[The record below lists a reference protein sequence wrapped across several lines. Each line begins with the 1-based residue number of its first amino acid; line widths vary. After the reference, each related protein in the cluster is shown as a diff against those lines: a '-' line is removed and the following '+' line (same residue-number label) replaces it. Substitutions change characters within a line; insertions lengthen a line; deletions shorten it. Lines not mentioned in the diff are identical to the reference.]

1 MGGGVGGWL
10 DQVVIKVSQL
20 STELKLKLKLGLAKI
35 CAVKMDLG
43 NKIGVQKM
51 CEKMVV
57 QKQYVGKNNC
67 FRNVGPNK
75 FWIQ

>member
-1 MGGGVGGWL
+1 
-10 DQVVIKVSQL
+10 
-20 STELKLKLKLGLAKI
+20 
-35 CAVKMDLG
+35 MDLG